1 MASTET
7 LTKEDIA
14 RIAQNDDLH
23 IAPFREDGVT
33 LGTPTWIWSV
43 MVDDRLYVRAY
54 NGSRSRWY
62 QAALKQKAGK
72 IEAAGMVKEVCFEP
86 VTGAI
91 NKQIDEAYRK
101 KYSGSPYLQSMISER
116 AKAATILILGR

>member
-14 RIAQNDDLH
+14 RIAQKDDLH
-23 IAPFREDGVT
+23 IAPFREDRVT